1 VSRCYK
7 RSLEGTREGW
17 QALISI
23 ACVAVFIGLAG
34 LRSASSAGVQTID
47 DLYQAR
53 TIVTGQGEEN
63 RLRSFPLCF
72 EDVLIK
78 VSGYPPLINDPRV
91 GVLQAQASTFVL
103 SFDYHDRM
111 AGLATHD
118 EQGTRDRPYDLIV
131 HFDRDKID
139 AALRSLGLTP
149 WTIPRP
155 RVMVVFGMKQAT
167 AKYVLTRDGDHVGPT
182 ESLAAAAEKHGV
194 PIILPSTRELAI
206 HGISE
211 DDLTGDVAGFDAIAR
226 ALGGD
231 VALAGQLIWEE
242 RELGWAASCSLVAL
256 GGVHRW
262 QTRGVTFDAAFRNA
276 LGGSAQILSGHGD
289 PK

>member
-1 VSRCYK
+1 MSRCCE
-7 RSLEGTREGW
+7 RLVGAQGW
-17 QALISI
+17 RQALIAS
-23 ACVAVFIGLAG
+23 ACGALFVALGVLQG
-34 LRSASSAGVQTID
+34 ASSATVGTID

-53 TIVTGQGEEN
+53 TIVTGRGEEN
-63 RLRSFPLCF
+63 RLRGFPLCF
-72 EDVLIK
+72 EEVLIK
-78 VSGYPPLINDPRV
+78 ASGDPRLV
-91 GVLQAQASTFVL
+91 DDPRLGLLQAQAQAFVV

-131 HFDRDKID
+131 HFDRGKID

-149 WTIPRP
+149 WSTARP
-155 RVMVVFGMKQAT
+155 LVVVVFGMKQAAT
-167 AKYVLTRDGDHVGPT
+167 KFMLTRDGDHVGPN
-182 ESLAAAAEKHGV
+182 ESLAAAAERRGI
-194 PIILPSTRELAI
+194 PILMPSTRELAMHRI
-206 HGISE
+206 AWE
-211 DDLTGDVAGFDAIAR
+211 NLTGDMAGFDAMAR
-226 ALGGD
+226 ALGAD

-242 RELGWAASCSLVAL
+242 RELGWAASWSLVAA

-262 QTRGVTFDAAFRNA
+262 QIRGVTFDAAFRDA

>member
-1 VSRCYK
+1 MSRCCE
-7 RSLEGTREGW
+7 RSVGQTRIVNVCG
-17 QALISI
+17 ALFI
-23 ACVAVFIGLAG
+23 ALGI
-34 LRSASSAGVQTID
+34 LRAASSATVGSVD

-63 RLRSFPLCF
+63 RLRGFPLCL

-78 VSGYPPLINDPRV
+78 VSGDPRLV
-91 GVLQAQASTFVL
+91 DDPRLGLFQAQAPTFVV

-131 HFDRDKID
+131 HFDRGKID

-149 WTIPRP
+149 WTKARP
-155 RVMVVFGMKQAT
+155 LVVVVFGMKQAT
-167 AKYVLTRDGDHVGPT
+167 ATYVLTRDGDRVGPK
-182 ESLAAAAEKHGV
+182 ESLAAAAEKRGI
-194 PIILPSTRELAI
+194 PILIPSTRELAM
-206 HGISE
+206 HRVAWE
-211 DDLTGDVAGFDAIAR
+211 DLTGDMVGFDAIR
-226 ALGGD
+226 RGLGAD
-231 VALAGQLIWEE
+231 VALAGQLIWQEE
-242 RELGWAASCSLVAL
+242 ELGWAASWSLVAAD
-256 GGVHRW
+256 GVHRW
-262 QTRGVTFDAAFRNA
+262 QVRGVTFDAAFRNA

>member
-1 VSRCYK
+1 VGRCYK
-7 RSLEGTREGW
+7 RSLEGTQAGW

-23 ACVAVFIGLAG
+23 ACVVLFIGLAG
-34 LRSASSAGVQTID
+34 LRAASSAGVQTID

-78 VSGYPPLINDPRV
+78 VSGYPPLIDDPRV
-91 GVLQAQASTFVL
+91 GVLQAQASTFVV

-139 AALRSLGLTP
+139 AALSSLGLTP

-167 AKYVLTRDGDHVGPT
+167 TKYVLTRDGDHVGPN
-182 ESLAAAAEKHGV
+182 ESLAAAAEKRGV
-194 PIILPSTRELAI
+194 PILLPSTRELAI
-206 HGISE
+206 HGISWE
-211 DDLTGDVAGFDAIAR
+211 DLTGDVVGFAAIAR

-242 RELGWAASCSLVAL
+242 RELGWAASWSLIAS